1 MIKHTLKK
9 LPKNTHE
16 ILIDISWDE
25 IEKEYKTAFDIILD
39 EFSFEGFRKGK
50 VPPSLAEKHIA
61 KDQVYNQLI
70 RTMLPRVYE
79 EIIKKEGLKPI
90 VSPKIDLITAKEKD
104 TWQVKATLAEK
115 PEVELGDYKKKLL
128 EAKANMK
135 KDDIWVPGK
144 EEAKKEDPNAIK
156 DKIMNEALSLL
167 LKEVKCEVPPLL
179 IESELN
185 RKLTQ
190 LLDDVQKIGLTVD
203 SYLQSKG
210 LTMERLKEQ
219 YGREITDMYKLEFI
233 LLDIADKEK
242 IEVNDSDMNKLFANL
257 KDDKEKESAKTNAYF
272 YASVLR
278 KQKTLDFLISL

>member
-25 IEKEYKTAFDIILD
+25 IEKEYKTAFDAILT

-79 EIIKKEGLKPI
+79 EIIKKEGLRPI
-90 VSPKIDLITAKEKD
+90 VSPKIDLVTAKEKE
-104 TWQVKATLAEK
+104 TWQVKVTLAEK
-115 PEVELGDYKKKLL
+115 PEVNLGEYKNKLL
-128 EAKANMK
+128 ETKANMK

-144 EEAKKEDPNAIK
+144 DEAKKEDPNAKK
-156 DKIMNEALSLL
+156 DKILNEALSLL
-167 LKEVKCEVPPLL
+167 LKEVSCEIPPLL
-179 IESELN
+179 VESELN

-203 SYLQSKG
+203 SYLQSKS

-219 YGREITDMYKLEFI
+219 YTREITDMYKLEFI

-242 IEVNDSDMNKLFANL
+242 IEVSDTDMNKLFTNL
-257 KDDKEKESAKTNAYF
+257 KDDKERESAKANAYF

>member
-16 ILIDISWDE
+16 ILIDVSWDE
-25 IEKEYKTAFDIILD
+25 IEKEYKTAFDVILA
-39 EFSFEGFRKGK
+39 EFSLEGFRKGK

-70 RTMLPRVYE
+70 RTMLPRIYE

-90 VSPKIDLITAKEKD
+90 VSPKIDLVTAKEKE

-115 PEVELGDYKKKLL
+115 PEVELGEYKKKLL

-144 EEAKKEDPNAIK
+144 NEAKKEDPNAKK
-156 DKIMNEALSLL
+156 DKILNEALSLL
-167 LKEVKCEVPPLL
+167 LKEVKCEIPPLL
-179 IESELN
+179 VESELN

-219 YGREITDMYKLEFI
+219 YTREITDMYKLEFI

-242 IEVNDSDMNKLFANL
+242 IEVTDADMNKLFTNL

>member
-1 MIKHTLKK
+1 MIKHSLKK

-25 IEKEYKTAFDIILD
+25 IEKEYKTAFDVILA

-70 RTMLPRVYE
+70 RTMLPRIYE

-90 VSPKIDLITAKEKD
+90 VSPKIDLVTAKEKE

-144 EEAKKEDPNAIK
+144 DEAKKEDPNAKK
-156 DKIMNEALSLL
+156 DKILNEALSLL
-167 LKEVKCEVPPLL
+167 LKEVKCEIPPLL
-179 IESELN
+179 VESELN

-210 LTMERLKEQ
+210 LTMDRLKEQ
-219 YGREITDMYKLEFI
+219 YTREITDMYKLEFI

-242 IEVNDSDMNKLFANL
+242 IEVTDADMNKLFDNL
-257 KDDKEKESAKTNAYF
+257 KEAKEKESAKANAYF

>member
-16 ILIDISWDE
+16 ILIDVSWDE
-25 IEKEYKTAFDIILD
+25 IEKEYKTAFDVILA
-39 EFSFEGFRKGK
+39 EFSLEGFRKGK

-70 RTMLPRVYE
+70 RTMLPRIYE

-90 VSPKIDLITAKEKD
+90 VSPKIDLVTAKEKE

-115 PEVELGDYKKKLL
+115 PEVELGEYKKKLL

-144 EEAKKEDPNAIK
+144 NEAKKEDPNAKK
-156 DKIMNEALSLL
+156 DKILNEALSLL
-167 LKEVKCEVPPLL
+167 LKEVKCEIPPLL
-179 IESELN
+179 VESELN

-219 YGREITDMYKLEFI
+219 YTREITDMYKLEFI
-233 LLDIADKEK
+233 LLDIADKERV
-242 IEVNDSDMNKLFANL
+242 EVNDADMSKLFANL
-257 KDDKEKESAKTNAYF
+257 KDDKERESAKANAYF